1 MSYIYIYIWFVT
13 YFLGI
18 QFYIQKNIYIYTIRN
33 IDIEVWMLVVKGRVF
48 APALTNTLF
57 KNESMTVHILFLEYV
72 TWN

>member
-1 MSYIYIYIWFVT
+1 MVCNILSWYTVLYSEEYIYI
-13 YFLGI
+13 L
-18 QFYIQKNIYIYTIRN
+18 YTIRN

-48 APALTNTLF
+48 APALTNTLY